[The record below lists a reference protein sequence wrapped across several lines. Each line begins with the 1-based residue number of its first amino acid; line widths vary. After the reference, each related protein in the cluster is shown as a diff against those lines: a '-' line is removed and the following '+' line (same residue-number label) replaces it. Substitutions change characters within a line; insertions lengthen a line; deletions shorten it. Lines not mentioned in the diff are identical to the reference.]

1 MKKLFR
7 MYYNYFK
14 KQETQTTLQDLLQ
27 SFTDLF
33 RTIFLFIYEKVVLLI
48 VCLICP
54 FIFILICVKII
65 KIDDEAD
72 LKYNWKNVNKKPEI
86 GLEVFCELKEITK
99 KNYLYYYLIYTGKEF
114 VTLDYEK
121 INKKL
126 KVINWSYPTN

>member
-86 GLEVFCELKEITK
+86 GLEVLCELKEITK

>member
-14 KQETQTTLQDLLQ
+14 KQETRTTLQDLLQ